1 MIAQCRY
8 CLELI
13 DGGPAPP
20 VSAEVVAALKA
31 LKVGLA
37 SPHQAKAP
45 AASPD
50 QAGRAGRKRRHGL
63 RFGRVRGPAAAQR
76 SAALPPEFVAWLSRE
91 LTSEDVGGLL
101 EFQQLGQKM
110 FHHLEEAHPDKA
122 GSPRYQTTVLCNFL
136 YSLHFSGTGD
146 FSRWQKLFQEQA
158 ISEIGKPI
166 IQPVADA
173 HTETTQN
180 L

>member
-8 CLELI
+8 CGELI

-31 LKVGLA
+31 GLA
-37 SPHQAKAP
+37 SPHQAEAP

-63 RFGRVRGPAAAQR
+63 RFARLRRPVLAQR
-76 SAALPPEFVAWLSRE
+76 SAALPAELLQCVSGD
-91 LTSEDVGGLL
+91 LTSEDLRGLL
-101 EFQQLGQKM
+101 EWQQLGQKM
-110 FHHLEEAHPDKA
+110 FHHLGQAHSEKA
-122 GSPRYQTTVLCNFL
+122 GAPLYWVTVICNFL
-136 YSLHFSGTGD
+136 LSLHFSGTGD
-146 FSRWQKLFQEQA
+146 FSRWQTYSQEQA

-166 IQPVADA
+166 TVADA